1 MKVKRIAIGVY
12 LIRSNIIQELMVET
26 FDMITRTKLLK
37 GAQKIEFP
45 QRVGITMPRLRNF
58 HFTVDRY
65 KVRVQGLREETLA
78 CCMTGPASIACITG
92 SCIAFACTWT
102 IPCLRPVCRK
112 HIAAVLHRTPKDK
125 TCNWNEHNNL
135 LRQWPFS
142 CSMSAITES

>member
-92 SCIAFACTWT
+92 SCIAFACT
-102 IPCLRPVCRK
+102 
-112 HIAAVLHRTPKDK
+112 
-125 TCNWNEHNNL
+125 
-135 LRQWPFS
+135 
-142 CSMSAITES
+142 